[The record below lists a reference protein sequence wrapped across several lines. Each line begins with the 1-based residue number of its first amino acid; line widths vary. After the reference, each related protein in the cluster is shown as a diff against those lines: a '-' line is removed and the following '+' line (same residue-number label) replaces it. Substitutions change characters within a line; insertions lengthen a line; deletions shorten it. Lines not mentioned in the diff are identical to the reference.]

1 VTVELIK
8 GRPKLVATVVLT
20 GLSSVALFR
29 YVTKDFDKW
38 EKLGIAYEKGHF
50 PFGSF
55 NLFSQSP
62 HMYDHVLAMHKRH
75 RSKPYCGWF
84 MMRQPVLN
92 INDPELLRHIL
103 VKDFNSFV
111 ERSSYDSDTFLEGG
125 KYDKIWGRQLTSLKG
140 DEWKQVRGTF
150 SPIFTSGK
158 MKGMLGFIRITA
170 DHLVKEFDKYSEGTE
185 EVDCKKLFGSFTMD
199 SLASAAFGIDVN
211 SFNEENSNF
220 TQCAAALFQMSV
232 VDTVLIMFKIIV
244 PGLSKLFETF
254 NINIWKKRETK
265 FFYDVILATIKARRE
280 GRQERRND
288 LVDLMMDS
296 MKHDFVE
303 EKEEEQFERDMK
315 LKVDI
320 KKAVDEDTLV
330 ATAMLFM
337 IAGYDTTATTL
348 SFASYILSKHPE
360 EQQRLQGEID
370 QAFADADGDFPDYS
384 AIQSLPYLD
393 MVVHE
398 TLRMH
403 PPIPFL
409 SREAGVDYK
418 IPGTDV
424 QLRKGDLVSYV
435 ASGLHTDPA
444 HYSHPDQFHPEH
456 FSKEE
461 KAGRSPY
468 AFQAFG
474 QGPRACIGMRFAL
487 LEAKVALVAVCR
499 KFTLSPGT
507 KTQEPLKQDP
517 VVGVNWPKGG
527 LWVKA
532 AKR

>member
-1 VTVELIK
+1 
-8 GRPKLVATVVLT
+8 
-20 GLSSVALFR
+20 
-29 YVTKDFDKW
+29 
-38 EKLGIAYEKGHF
+38 
-50 PFGSF
+50 
-55 NLFSQSP
+55 
-62 HMYDHVLAMHKRH
+62 
-75 RSKPYCGWF
+75 
-84 MMRQPVLN
+84 
-92 INDPELLRHIL
+92 
-103 VKDFNSFV
+103 
-111 ERSSYDSDTFLEGG
+111 
-125 KYDKIWGRQLTSLKG
+125 
-140 DEWKQVRGTF
+140 
-150 SPIFTSGK
+150 
-158 MKGMLGFIRITA
+158 
-170 DHLVKEFDKYSEGTE
+170 
-185 EVDCKKLFGSFTMD
+185 MD
-199 SLASAAFGIDVN
+199 SLASAAFGIDIN

-254 NINIWKKRETK
+254 NINIWKVKSVTSSMFLTHEFQKRETK

-384 AIQSLPYLD
+384 AIQCLPYLD

-532 AKR
+532 AKRWQRTKP